1 MEARMNAL
9 DDFMEAFKE
18 REEKKNKILDD
29 YIRQQQED
37 FKKMIDSND
46 DDYKIPLRDCIE
58 LPKPIPPLKHF
69 IRIRIKKNKK

>member
-1 MEARMNAL
+1 MEALMNAL

-18 REEKKNKILDD
+18 REQKKNELLDD

-46 DDYKIPLRDCIE
+46 DDYKIPLRHIE

-69 IRIRIKKNKK
+69 IRIRVKKSKK